1 MNKNDLTIDFA
12 RKIIK
17 LRRKK
22 QSLPGLY
29 SYLQDV
35 FDESE
40 NMKYAIPI
48 EVVSR
53 DKYRLI
59 NGWKIDRAGRRL
71 LTGAALVSR
80 QDRKELA
87 VKINLNYLVSGST
100 YEVYNITAAL
110 TMAIGTAVA
119 SSVEVAGLGA
129 DGDFIRI
136 RVRPA
141 GSKFKTPFLEIQTVV
156 VNQAVKVNLNNV

>member
-87 VKINLNYLVSGST
+87 VKINLNYLVSVGLIEHVGGGKYVQYRLKSGKELLIPIDLEKYFLTIISHGS
-100 YEVYNITAAL
+100 
-110 TMAIGTAVA
+110 M
-119 SSVEVAGLGA
+119 
-129 DGDFIRI
+129 
-136 RVRPA
+136 
-141 GSKFKTPFLEIQTVV
+141 
-156 VNQAVKVNLNNV
+156 